1 MTEPNSSATP
11 EPAETL
17 SKYDNSRRPLQS
29 AAKYGALALAG
40 AMLLSLL
47 AWGGKEG
54 MPGVWGVVLGTAIG
68 GGFVLLTVLSV
79 WFTAGTTPV
88 VTGAVVMGSWLLK
101 VVALILVLALINDMT
116 FYDKNAFF
124 VTVIVA
130 LIVTIGAEVWG
141 MAQEN
146 LTYVGSK

>member
-1 MTEPNSSATP
+1 M
-11 EPAETL
+11 